1 MVEGA
6 AYSIARN
13 ITNGI
18 ILQVCD
24 LQKVEAAKK
33 EKKET
38 NKKEKGNRRNEPTYF
53 TMFAAEFLGTAL
65 LLFLGCM
72 GCITQ
77 VDNPVPSHHMSALAF
92 GFVILLIIQ
101 TFGHISGAHL
111 NPAVTI
117 AAVIHRMM
125 NFQMAIAYIA
135 GQFLGATL
143 GFALLKALAPP
154 DYVGDG
160 FCMTLPHEKITSL
173 QAVAIELVI
182 TTTLIVVI
190 CAVWDKRN
198 AHNTDSTPIRFALV
212 IVGISMA
219 AGPLTGAS
227 MNTARTFGPALIYGN
242 FKDQWIYW
250 VAPNTAAVLGCG
262 IYKYLFA
269 ISEEETNSEEVHLDE
284 VKQDKC

>member
-6 AYSIARN
+6 AFSIARN

-24 LQKVEAAKK
+24 LQKLDKKK
-33 EKKET
+33 EKKIE
-38 NKKEKGNRRNEPTYF
+38 KKEKGYRKNEPSFF
-53 TMFAAEFLGTAL
+53 TMFASEFLGTAL

-77 VDNPVPSHHMSALAF
+77 VDNPAPTHHMSALAF

-117 AAVIHRMM
+117 AAVIHKIM
-125 NFQMAIAYIA
+125 NFQTAIAYIA

-143 GFALLKALAPP
+143 GFALLKALAPAE
-154 DYVGDG
+154 YVGDG
-160 FCMTLPHEKITSL
+160 FCMTLPHEKITTL
-173 QAVAIELVI
+173 QAMAIELVI
-182 TTTLIVVI
+182 TTTLIIVV

-212 IVGISMA
+212 VVGISMA

-242 FKDQWIYW
+242 FKDQWVSPDYGNMTKI
-250 VAPNTAAVLGCG
+250 PLS
-262 IYKYLFA
+262 F
-269 ISEEETNSEEVHLDE
+269 
-284 VKQDKC
+284 